1 MDSILPQEN
10 QLLDLVLPA
19 RAAKAG
25 KPEQLGLLED
35 ILDKRQ
41 LEAHFQPIL
50 DLKSGEII
58 GYEGLIRGPVE
69 TPLHAPVELFRVA
82 GKHGYALRLERLCR
96 QTVLESF
103 ARLGLPHKLFLNVRP
118 QCLALPGLGTTATR
132 ELLRRLGLSP
142 ERIVIELTE
151 NLPFFD
157 FNSVRAALTNY
168 RNLGFNVAI
177 DDLGEGFASFRL
189 WSELRPEYVKADMHF
204 VQGIDSDPLKLQF
217 LKSIQQIADTCRSHI
232 IAEGVETEAELAVV
246 RDLGIPFGQGY
257 LVGRP
262 VASPLQTPPD
272 NVLLIL
278 RQREIAVYPETVV
291 LYNNAVTAEKLSIP
305 VAPVRPEVPNDEV
318 FARFE
323 RDASLHAIPV
333 VESGVPVGLLTRF
346 AFVEAYARPFRKEL
360 FGRKPCRGFMD
371 PNPLVVDKDITI
383 QELSNRLVDADRR
396 FIAEGFVLT
405 ERGRYVGLG
414 TGQDLVREIT
424 NLQIAAARYAN
435 PLTLL
440 PGNVPI
446 NEHIE
451 RLLRARIGFTACHC
465 DLDHFKPFNDA
476 YGYRRGDDMI
486 QLTGHI
492 LFDACDVRRDFLG
505 HIGGDDFILLMQS
518 ADWSMRCREA
528 LERFDRESARLYAAE
543 DLARGGLLA
552 EDRKGN
558 PVTHPIG
565 ALSIGAV
572 VVEAGDYLSHYEVS
586 SAAAE
591 AKRQAKRS
599 PGSSMF
605 VERRRPGVERRSD
618 DTLSLTVT
626 PFVKR

>member
-1 MDSILPQEN
+1 MDSILPQEGE
-10 QLLDLVLPA
+10 LLDLVLPA

-262 VASPLQTPPD
+262 VACPVQAPPD

-291 LYNNAVTAEKLSIP
+291 LYNNAITAEKLLIP

-333 VESGVPVGLLTRF
+333 VESGAPVGLLTRF

-396 FIAEGFVLT
+396 FLAEGFVLT
-405 ERGRYVGLG
+405 ERGRYVGPRHRPGSGARDHQLADSG
-414 TGQDLVREIT
+414 RALRQPSDTPSGQRADQRAHR
-424 NLQIAAARYAN
+424 AA
-435 PLTLL
+435 
-440 PGNVPI
+440 
-446 NEHIE
+446 
-451 RLLRARIGFTACHC
+451 
-465 DLDHFKPFNDA
+465 
-476 YGYRRGDDMI
+476 
-486 QLTGHI
+486 
-492 LFDACDVRRDFLG
+492 
-505 HIGGDDFILLMQS
+505 
-518 ADWSMRCREA
+518 
-528 LERFDRESARLYAAE
+528 
-543 DLARGGLLA
+543 LARAHRLHRLPLRPGSLQAVQRRLWLSPRRRHDPA
-552 EDRKGN
+552 DR
-558 PVTHPIG
+558 PCSLRRLRRAPRFPG
-565 ALSIGAV
+565 AQWRGRLHHA
-572 VVEAGDYLSHYEVS
+572 D
-586 SAAAE
+586 
-591 AKRQAKRS
+591 AKRGLVDAL
-599 PGSSMF
+599 P
-605 VERRRPGVERRSD
+605 
-618 DTLSLTVT
+618 
-626 PFVKR
+626 